1 MHLVQNRINPLKSD
15 HFVRGISQKDEII
28 QRKKIR
34 LNICNNTV
42 QYSTNNMTCETSSK
56 YDSIDGKVFED
67 INSRPY
73 LYSNSLQ
80 QSNGG
85 SDIGREAFHFKVIAF
100 PITCR

>member
-1 MHLVQNRINPLKSD
+1 MA
-15 HFVRGISQKDEII
+15 
-28 QRKKIR
+28 IR
-34 LNICNNTV
+34 APDGA
-42 QYSTNNMTCETSSK
+42 NNMTCETSSK
-56 YDSIDGKVFED
+56 DDSTDGKVFED
-67 INSRPY
+67 INLRPY

>member
-1 MHLVQNRINPLKSD
+1 MA
-15 HFVRGISQKDEII
+15 
-28 QRKKIR
+28 IR
-34 LNICNNTV
+34 APDGD
-42 QYSTNNMTCETSSK
+42 NNMTCKTRSK

-80 QSNGG
+80 QSNVG